1 MKRASAVDRR
11 LGRGGIRAV
20 FFLPGVFAILFGAV
34 VAVLV
39 IFEEILP
46 NLNEIS
52 SIFLLGIF
60 GFCLIFCIYILLG
73 VGWVIYE
80 SRHVVQRAFLADS
93 RLVIKTFW
101 WQRVEL
107 MVSEVKS
114 LEIVKGPPLSISI
127 SLLERD
133 RNNIAIQSA
142 SDKTYFINGQAEGA
156 DQFVEEL
163 RSNLL

>member
-1 MKRASAVDRR
+1 
-11 LGRGGIRAV
+11 
-20 FFLPGVFAILFGAV
+20 
-34 VAVLV
+34 
-39 IFEEILP
+39 
-46 NLNEIS
+46 
-52 SIFLLGIF
+52 
-60 GFCLIFCIYILLG
+60 
-73 VGWVIYE
+73 
-80 SRHVVQRAFLADS
+80 
-93 RLVIKTFW
+93 
-101 WQRVEL
+101 

-163 RSNLL
+163 RSNLV